1 MISEHVVL
9 LSVPALRAADLSRM
23 PSLAA
28 LATSGEQA
36 ALAPS
41 FPAVTCPVQ
50 ANMTT
55 GKLPCDHGVIA
66 NGFYWR
72 NRQEVEMW
80 TAWNDCIQAPQ
91 IWDILRQYQP
101 SVTSAI
107 WFALHSKGAGADYIC
122 TPAPIHNPDGS
133 ESLWCY
139 TRPEGLYPE
148 LVERFDHFPLHHFWG
163 PLANIASSEWIAA
176 SAIHAAEK
184 YRPNFFYIYLPHLDY
199 AAQRDGP
206 DSPPALLALGQ
217 LDELLGKLFDGMRRA
232 YGPSPLLWLIA
243 SEYVITPVRR
253 ATFPNR
259 LLREAGLL
267 RVRLEADGERLDFQ
281 ASDAWALVDHQ
292 LAHVFVRDR
301 DPRVTARV
309 VELFRHQPGFAEVL
323 SGDQRGRYDL
333 VHERSGDAILISQ
346 TDSWQAYYWWL
357 DDARAP
363 PFARKVDIHN
373 KPGYDPLEM
382 HFDPQ
387 TMGISLDTSRVK
399 GSHGAP
405 AHDAAQRGVIIAS
418 QRGVLPGGVV
428 ADFDVAPLVL
438 RQFGV

>member
-1 MISEHVVL
+1 
-9 LSVPALRAADLSRM
+9 
-23 PSLAA
+23 
-28 LATSGEQA
+28 
-36 ALAPS
+36 
-41 FPAVTCPVQ
+41 
-50 ANMTT
+50 
-55 GKLPCDHGVIA
+55 
-66 NGFYWR
+66 
-72 NRQEVEMW
+72 
-80 TAWNDCIQAPQ
+80 
-91 IWDILRQYQP
+91 
-101 SVTSAI
+101 
-107 WFALHSKGAGADYIC
+107 
-122 TPAPIHNPDGS
+122 
-133 ESLWCY
+133 
-139 TRPEGLYPE
+139 
-148 LVERFDHFPLHHFWG
+148 
-163 PLANIASSEWIAA
+163 
-176 SAIHAAEK
+176 
-184 YRPNFFYIYLPHLDY
+184 
-199 AAQRDGP
+199 
-206 DSPPALLALGQ
+206 
-217 LDELLGKLFDGMRRA
+217 
-232 YGPSPLLWLIA
+232 
-243 SEYVITPVRR
+243 
-253 ATFPNR
+253 
-259 LLREAGLL
+259 
-267 RVRLEADGERLDFQ
+267 
-281 ASDAWALVDHQ
+281 
-292 LAHVFVRDR
+292 VRDR